1 MNQILDYNPN
11 KGNKTSSGSD
21 KIVKF
26 FAIVLIIFALC
37 LVASGVYR
45 IYMRNQENNSITNN
59 VQTAKAVI
67 NVDKLDNSVNISVV
81 HTKAIEKLIYSWNDG
96 TETVVKG
103 TGEKVLEKEIQI
115 PAGTNVLHI
124 KVTDVDG
131 NETTYE
137 EEIVAENGTDILN
150 PVITL
155 SVTEQRKLKISVTD
169 ETALDFVTY
178 RWDTDE
184 EVKVE
189 PTEEDKKKIEIE
201 IDILKGTH
209 DITIIAVD
217 SSNNTTTET
226 KSYTG
231 LTKPEIKMTLSA
243 DKTKVTIEINHENG
257 IKGITGALNGQDFN
271 VDGIEQDTKNVSFDL
286 DLAEGKN
293 TIKVVASS
301 VDGTETTAEQEF
313 TYGVEG
319 TNIIGNNTASDANNT
334 NTVENT
340 NNTNTNT
347 TNNTN
352 NNTNNNQTANKPKV
366 TVEQKADDNKKVFV
380 EISYDKGVQSA
391 TLQFNGQNYDINVG
405 DNMTDGN
412 FELDLVTGENK
423 ITLTVVGKDGATQV
437 VEKTFTVQ

>member
-11 KGNKTSSGSD
+11 KGNKSSSGSD
-21 KIVKF
+21 KIIRV
-26 FAIVLIIFALC
+26 FAIILIIFALC

-45 IYMRNQENNSITNN
+45 MYIRNQENNSNANTI
-59 VQTAKAVI
+59 QTEKAQI
-67 NVDKLDNSVNISVV
+67 YVDKLDNSVNISVV

-103 TGEKVLEKEIQI
+103 TGEKTLEKEIQI

-178 RWDTDE
+178 RWDTE
-184 EVKVE
+184 EEIKVE

-231 LTKPEIKMTLSA
+231 LTKPEIKLTLSA
-243 DKTKVTIEINHENG
+243 DKTKVSIDITHENG
-257 IKGITGALNGQDFN
+257 IKGITGSLNGQDFN
-271 VDGIEQDTKNVSFDL
+271 VDGIEQDTKNANFELNLV
-286 DLAEGKN
+286 EGTN
-293 TIKVVASS
+293 HIKVVASS
-301 VDGTETTAEQEF
+301 VDGTEATAEQEF

-319 TNIIGNNTASDANNT
+319 TNIINNNTVTDANTANNT
-334 NTVENT
+334 NT
-340 NNTNTNT
+340 TNTNT
-347 TNNTN
+347 TNSTGN
-352 NNTNNNQTANKPKV
+352 NVSDNSTSNKPRV
-366 TVEQKADDNKKVFV
+366 TVEQKADNNKKLYV
-380 EISYDKGVQSA
+380 EIAYDKGVQSA

-412 FELDLVTGENK
+412 FELDLVAGENK